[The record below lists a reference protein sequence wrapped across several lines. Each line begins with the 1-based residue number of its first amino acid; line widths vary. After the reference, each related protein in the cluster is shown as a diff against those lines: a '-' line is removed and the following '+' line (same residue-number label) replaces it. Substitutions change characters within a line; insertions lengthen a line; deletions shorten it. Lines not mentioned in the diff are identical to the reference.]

1 MSDEG
6 KGGFIAKVIGPKRQW
21 RAYRA
26 RVKQLPENYR
36 AAVEAIQRYLMHF
49 GPLDG
54 DSAAS
59 LLEDVADL
67 FERAAADGTPIREIV
82 GDDPVEFVE
91 ALIQNYEKGG
101 YVARE
106 RNRLI
111 DSIRS
116 AAGDPATHG
125 IGKVVTRQL

>member
-1 MSDEG
+1 MFDTE
-6 KGGFIAKVIGPKRQW
+6 KGFLSKVIGPKRRW

-26 RVKQLPENYR
+26 RVRQLPENYR
-36 AAVEAIQRYLMHF
+36 TTVEAIQRYLMHF

-82 GDDPVEFVE
+82 GADPVEFVE
-91 ALIQNYEKGG
+91 ALIGNYEKGG

-106 RNRLI
+106 RNRLSRAI
-111 DSIRS
+111 AL
-116 AAGDPATHG
+116 AAGEAAEDEG
-125 IGKVVTRQL
+125 ESR